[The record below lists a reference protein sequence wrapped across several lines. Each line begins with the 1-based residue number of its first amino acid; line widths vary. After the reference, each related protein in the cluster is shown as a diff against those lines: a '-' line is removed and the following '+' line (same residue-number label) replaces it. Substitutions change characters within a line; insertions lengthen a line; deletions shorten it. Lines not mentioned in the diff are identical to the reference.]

1 VSTLAQVLADWLAG
15 LRFDDLPD
23 SVKADAQLRILDTL
37 GVAIAASPLP
47 IGRAVRAAAA
57 ALGSGDAASLVGGGR
72 STAALAALVNGTLAH
87 ALDFDDTH
95 NASVMHPSGPA
106 VAVAL
111 AMTEAVGGNGQDL
124 LLATAA
130 GIELN
135 CRLGMVAPGA
145 FHAAGQHPTSVL
157 GTAAAALVA
166 ARLLQLS
173 APALVAAA
181 GIAGSQASGIL
192 EAYAD
197 GTWSKSLHPGW
208 AAHAGIVAARLAQ
221 AGFTGPA
228 SVFEG
233 RYGIFRSHLSTV
245 EQFDFDV
252 VTRGLSDRWH
262 MLDTAFKLYP
272 NAHAIHAFIEAALVL
287 RGEHHLTADDVLRAR
302 MDVPAEFVGQIAEP
316 RAAKLEPRTTTHARA
331 SLYYAVAVAIA
342 DGHVGMQHYTDAAIA
357 RPDLLQLAA
366 RMSHVAVPSPD
377 GVIRFRGTVAID
389 TRDGRTLIK
398 TLEEA
403 NGTGSRALRADQVE
417 QKFRSVVAGVIPK
430 ADCER
435 LIAAVRELPEGGRVD
450 KLFASAQ
457 LATA

>member
-1 VSTLAQVLADWLAG
+1 
-15 LRFDDLPD
+15 
-23 SVKADAQLRILDTL
+23 
-37 GVAIAASPLP
+37 
-47 IGRAVRAAAA
+47 
-57 ALGSGDAASLVGGGR
+57 
-72 STAALAALVNGTLAH
+72 
-87 ALDFDDTH
+87 
-95 NASVMHPSGPA
+95 
-106 VAVAL
+106 
-111 AMTEAVGGNGQDL
+111 MTEAARGNGQDL

-157 GTAAAALVA
+157 GTAAAALAA
-166 ARLLQLS
+166 ARLLQLPS
-173 APALVAAA
+173 PALVAAA

-197 GTWSKSLHPGW
+197 GTWSKTLHPGW

-233 RYGIFRSHLSTV
+233 RYGIFRSHLGAV
-245 EQFDFDV
+245 ERFNFDV
-252 VTRGLSDRWH
+252 VTYQLGERWH

-272 NAHAIHAFIEAALVL
+272 NAHAIHAFIEAALAL
-287 RGEHHLTADDVLRAR
+287 RFTHHLTLEDVLRVQ
-302 MDVPAEFVGQIAEP
+302 MDVPAEFIGQIAEP
-316 RAAKLEPRTTTHARA
+316 RAAKLQPRTATHARA
-331 SLYYAVAVAIA
+331 SLYYAVAAAIA
-342 DGHVGMQHYTDAAIA
+342 DGNVGMEHYTDAAIA
-357 RPDLLQLAA
+357 RADLLQLAA

-377 GVIRFRGTVAID
+377 GVIRFRGTVTIG
-389 TRDGRTLIK
+389 TRDGRTL
-398 TLEEA
+398 THTVEAA
-403 NGTGSRALRADQVE
+403 NGTGLRLLGADQVE
-417 QKFRSVVAGVIPK
+417 QKFRSVVSGAIPE

-435 LIAAVRELPEGGRVD
+435 LIVAVRELPDGGLVD